1 MKFLLYCIVSCS
13 GHKQPETLAGVNGQ
27 PVSLIVKNGVAA
39 AVSKIGHA
47 ADYVPDISQI
57 LEYKKVVETL
67 HDSHTVIPMRYGCLF
82 ENERQ
87 IIRMLE
93 GRGYEYQVLLLKL
106 EGCMEMSIRVLIEN
120 CGSRTVD
127 LTKREENPIVP
138 NLKAIPSGRAYLAT
152 IKGRYAQHAKITEEM
167 KEVSR
172 QCRSALSGLFVQC
185 KEEYLPPPNPQTIT
199 PSVYSLYF
207 LVSEESVDRFRE
219 KARCIRLNETM
230 KFLLSGPWPPYNFVQ
245 PDFSLGAPDPRSHE
259 QMRDIQ

>member
-13 GHKQPETLAGVNGQ
+13 GHKLPETLAGVDGQ

-39 AVSKIGHA
+39 AVSKIEHA

-67 HDSHTVIPMRYGCLF
+67 HGSHTVIPMRYGCLF

-87 IIRMLE
+87 IIGMLE
-93 GRGYEYQVLLLKL
+93 GRGHEYQLLLLKL
-106 EGCMEMSIRVLIEN
+106 EGCMEMGLRVLIAN
-120 CGSRTVD
+120 CGSRTAD
-127 LTKREENPIVP
+127 LGKREENPIVP
-138 NLKAIPSGRAYLAT
+138 NLKTIPSGRAYLAT
-152 IKGRYAQHAKITEEM
+152 IKGRYTQHAKITEEM
-167 KEVSR
+167 NEVNR

-185 KEEYLPPPNPQTIT
+185 KEEYPSPPNPQTIT

-219 KARCIRLNETM
+219 EARCIRLHETM
-230 KFLLSGPWPPYNFVQ
+230 KLLLSGPWPPYNFVQ
-245 PDFSLGAPDPRSHE
+245 PDFSLGTSDLRSHE
-259 QMRDIQ
+259 QMRGVQ